1 MKKVQKSAENLK
13 ENWKKLEKS
22 AKNSKKVQES

>member
-13 ENWKKLEKS
+13 KNWKKLEKS
-22 AKNSKKVQES
+22 AKNSKKVQDS